1 MVIFKMI
8 YTTAIKFIIKRNAQ
22 MSMKYIFLTFLYFIL
37 FHFIN
42 FFVGVGRGG
51 DGTIMLGFNLKNLS
65 QVLLGKVIQTMP
77 NIYEIF
83 YFYFTEKNMPDLLI

>member
-8 YTTAIKFIIKRNAQ
+8 YTTAIKFIIKRNAEI
-22 MSMKYIFLTFLYFIL
+22 SIKYIFLTFLYFIL
-37 FHFIN
+37 FCFIN
-42 FFVGVGRGG
+42 FLLGWGG
-51 DGTIMLGFNLKNLS
+51 DGAIMLGFNLKNLS

-83 YFYFTEKNMPDLLI
+83 HFCFTEKNMPDLLI